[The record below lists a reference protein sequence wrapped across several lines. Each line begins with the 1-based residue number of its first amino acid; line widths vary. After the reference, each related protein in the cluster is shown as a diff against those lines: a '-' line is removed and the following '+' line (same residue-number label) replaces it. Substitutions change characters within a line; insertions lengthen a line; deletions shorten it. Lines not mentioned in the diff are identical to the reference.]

1 MGGKKTRQ
9 VDGDASLARQDRLER
24 LATVGE
30 IAASAIHELR
40 NALQI
45 AAASTWLARQQP
57 QSADA
62 HLLKVERATR
72 TAQGLVDAVLALAR
86 GDAIHGETVAVKS
99 LLAEARAD
107 LQAPASPTVWNDD
120 VGELTVRGSA
130 ILLSRIFHVLYE
142 NAVAVSAPRG
152 PRISTRAMKEPGR
165 VRIEVVD
172 DGPGIPPAV
181 RASLFEPLVSARRG
195 GTGLGLA
202 LARRIAE
209 AHEGTLELGPAA
221 KTSGETVGGACFV
234 LSLPAPDV

>member
-1 MGGKKTRQ
+1 MGTRKGPKAAGHA
-9 VDGDASLARQDRLER
+9 GDDELRARQDRLER

-45 AAASTWLARQQP
+45 AAASTWLAKQQP
-57 QSADA
+57 QAA
-62 HLLKVERATR
+62 ETHLLKVERATR
-72 TAQGLVDAVLALAR
+72 TAQGIVDAVLALAR
-86 GDAIHGETVAVKS
+86 GDTVHGETVHVKA

-107 LQAPASPTVWNDD
+107 LQAPAAWSDE
-120 VGELTVRGSA
+120 VGEVTVRGSTL
-130 ILLSRIFHVLYE
+130 LLSRIFHVLFE
-142 NAVAVSAPRG
+142 NAIAVAAPRE
-152 PRISTRAMKEPGR
+152 PHVRTRATRLAGR
-165 VRIEVVD
+165 VRVEVAD
-172 DGPGIPPAV
+172 DGPGVPEAL

-209 AHEGTLELGPAA
+209 AHEGTLELGESTA
-221 KTSGETVGGACFV
+221 GGACFV

>member
-1 MGGKKTRQ
+1 MGTRKGLKAGAQ
-9 VDGDASLARQDRLER
+9 AGDDEARARQDRLER

-45 AAASTWLARQQP
+45 AAASTWLAKQQP
-57 QSADA
+57 QAAEA

-72 TAQGLVDAVLALAR
+72 TAQGLVDTVLALAR
-86 GDAIHGETVAVKS
+86 GETIHGETVQVKG

-107 LQAPASPTVWNDD
+107 LQAPAVWSDD
-120 VGELTVRGSA
+120 VGELAVRGSTL
-130 ILLSRIFHVLYE
+130 LLSRIFHVLYE
-142 NAVAVSAPRG
+142 NATAVAAPRE
-152 PRISTRAMKEPGR
+152 PHVTTRAARVADR
-165 VRIEVVD
+165 VRIEVAD
-172 DGPGIPPAV
+172 DGPGVPEDL
-181 RASLFEPLVSARRG
+181 RGSLFEPLVSARRG

-209 AHEGTLELGPAA
+209 AHEGTLELAESA
-221 KTSGETVGGACFV
+221 RGACFV

>member
-1 MGGKKTRQ
+1 MGTKKGRDPAQQPSDATRGEEAQ
-9 VDGDASLARQDRLER
+9 ARQDRLER

-30 IAASAIHELR
+30 TAASAIHELR

-45 AAASTWLARQQP
+45 VAASTWLAKQQP
-57 QSADA
+57 QAAEA

-72 TAQGLVDAVLALAR
+72 TAQGIVDAVLALAR
-86 GDAIHGETVAVKS
+86 GDAIHGETVAVKA

-107 LQAPASPTVWNDD
+107 LQGPAVWSDD

-130 ILLSRIFHVLYE
+130 LLLSRIFHVLYE
-142 NAVAVSAPRG
+142 NATAVAAPRE
-152 PRISTRAMKEPGR
+152 PRITTRASRLADR
-165 VRIEVVD
+165 VRVEVTD
-172 DGPGIPPAV
+172 DGPGVPAAL

-202 LARRIAE
+202 LGRRIAE
-209 AHEGTLELGPAA
+209 AHGGTLELGEEA
-221 KTSGETVGGACFV
+221 SGGASFV

>member
-1 MGGKKTRQ
+1 MGRSSTPKGPEPAREA
-9 VDGDASLARQDRLER
+9 DSDDARARQDRLER

-45 AAASTWLARQQP
+45 AAASTWLAKQQP
-57 QSADA
+57 QAAEA

-72 TAQGLVDAVLALAR
+72 TAQGIVDAVLALAR
-86 GDAIHGETVAVKS
+86 GDAIHGETVPVKA

-107 LQAPASPTVWNDD
+107 LQSPQGATWDD
-120 VGELTVRGSA
+120 EVGELTVRGSML
-130 ILLSRIFHVLYE
+130 LLSRIFHVLYE
-142 NAVAVSAPRG
+142 NATAVAAPRE
-152 PRISTRAMKEPGR
+152 PRITTRATRHLDR
-165 VRIEVVD
+165 VRIEVTD
-172 DGPGIPPAV
+172 DGPGVPEAV

-209 AHEGTLELGPAA
+209 AHGGTLELGAEA
-221 KTSGETVGGACFV
+221 SGGACFV

>member
-1 MGGKKTRQ
+1 VGGKKTPS
-9 VDGDASLARQDRLER
+9 VDVDASRARQERLER

-45 AAASTWLARQQP
+45 AAASIWLAKQQP
-57 QSADA
+57 QAADG
-62 HLLKVERATR
+62 HLLKAERATR
-72 TAQGLVDAVLALAR
+72 TAQGIGDAVLALSR
-86 GDAIHGETVAVKS
+86 GDVIHGETLPVKD

-107 LQAPASPTVWNDD
+107 LQAQAGAWDDD
-120 VGELTVRGSA
+120 VGDLAVRGST

-142 NAVAVSAPRG
+142 NAIAVAAPR
-152 PRISTRAMKEPGR
+152 PVRISTRATKKAGR
-165 VRIEVVD
+165 VRIDVVD
-172 DGPGIPPAV
+172 DGPGIPDEL

-195 GTGLGLA
+195 GTGLGLS

-209 AHEGTLELGPAA
+209 AHEGTLDLG
-221 KTSGETVGGACFV
+221 KSNSGACFV

>member
-1 MGGKKTRQ
+1 VVGRTSTRKGAKAGGRG
-9 VDGDASLARQDRLER
+9 GDAEARARQDRLER

-45 AAASTWLARQQP
+45 AAASTWLAKQQP
-57 QSADA
+57 QAA
-62 HLLKVERATR
+62 EQHLLKVERATR

-86 GDAIHGETVAVKS
+86 GETIHGETVPVKA
-99 LLAEARAD
+99 LLAEARSD
-107 LQAPASPTVWNDD
+107 LQAPAIWEDE
-120 VGELTVRGSA
+120 VGEVTIRGSTL
-130 ILLSRIFHVLYE
+130 LLSRIFHVLYE
-142 NAVAVSAPRG
+142 NATAVAAPRQ
-152 PRISTRAMKEPGR
+152 PHVTTRATRLAGR
-165 VRIEVVD
+165 VRVEVTD
-172 DGPGIPPAV
+172 DGPGVPEEL

-209 AHEGTLELGPAA
+209 AHEGTLELGDSA
-221 KTSGETVGGACFV
+221 GGGASFV